1 MANSTWIFPKRTTKN
16 YMLASAGIAKIKL
29 AVLVDVFQT
38 TQSLVNS
45 RCCFAEEERNA
56 QRFISIMKAV
66 LVRHTKHVFF
76 FKIPLQLQV
85 CHKFTHISTSRQKK
99 ILVSKLPASQ

>member
-76 FKIPLQLQV
+76 LKYLYNYKFAISLLIFQL
-85 CHKFTHISTSRQKK
+85 RDRKK
-99 ILVSKLPASQ
+99 S